1 MLSFL
6 DSWPVCDMLLGR
18 FLPNKSLPSK
28 RLAFCSIYLLK
39 VWLQKNHETRI
50 LGCVS
55 FSSFF
60 VPKDSCFE
68 SRGGWKPLLYPG
80 ISPSS
85 SSNDPPKVSKGEDIG
100 RCLETIHVSE
110 TKWLMAQFPHFFC
123 DMKFSKIFF

>member
-18 FLPNKSLPSK
+18 FLPNKSLPSNW
-28 RLAFCSIYLLK
+28 LAFCSIYLLK
-39 VWLQKNHETRI
+39 VWLQKNHETKI

-60 VPKDSCFE
+60 VPKIPV
-68 SRGGWKPLLYPG
+68 RIAGGWVSPDTG

-85 SSNDPPKVSKGEDIG
+85 SSNDPPKVSKGERG
-100 RCLETIHVSE
+100 RCLETIHVSDGSIS
-110 TKWLMAQFPHFFC
+110 PFFR
-123 DMKFSKIFF
+123 DMKSKFFFLLRE